1 MSRQYFGKGPDII
14 IIPYTSDQ
22 VEWLLQSNDDWAIAC
37 ASFAGII
44 DNHYPNDPLIQFV
57 KMHSLV
63 FPKVTSKTPLH
74 DGTLVFIDGSSTGKT
89 AYVVQDRVTS
99 VQSPYSSAQLVELF
113 AVLQVFKI
121 LPMIPFNL
129 YTASAYVVHSIPVLD
144 TFTYIKSAP
153 TASKLF
159 VEIQSLIIKR
169 TVPFLVGH
177 LSAHSGL
184 HDPLSYGN
192 ALADGAT

>member
-1 MSRQYFGKGPDII
+1 MSRQYFGKDPDII
-14 IIPYTSDQ
+14 IVPYTSDQ
-22 VEWLLQSNDDWAIAC
+22 VEWLLQSSDDWAIAY
-37 ASFAGII
+37 ASFVIII

-63 FPKVTSKTPLH
+63 FPKVTSKTPLLE
-74 DGTLVFIDGSSTGKT
+74 GTLVFTDGSSTGKA

-113 AVLQVFKI
+113 TVIQVFKA
-121 LPMIPFNL
+121 LPMTPFNL
-129 YTASAYVVHSIPVLD
+129 YTESTYVAHSIPVLE
-144 TFTYIKSAP
+144 TVPYIKPAS

-169 TVPFLVGH
+169 TVPFLW
-177 LSAHSGL
+177 
-184 HDPLSYGN
+184 D
-192 ALADGAT
+192 T